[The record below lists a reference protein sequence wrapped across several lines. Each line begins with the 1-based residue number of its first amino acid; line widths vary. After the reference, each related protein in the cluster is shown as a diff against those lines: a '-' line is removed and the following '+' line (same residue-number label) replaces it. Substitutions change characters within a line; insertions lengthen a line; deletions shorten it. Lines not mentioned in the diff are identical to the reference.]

1 MVPGTAPQPDGGSAP
16 PPNEAAFAPIARHCR
31 DLGLTPC
38 GVVAAQRDR
47 RAEARYRRW
56 LAAGRHGSM
65 AYLERHAPFKANPA
79 ALLPG
84 CRSVLMVALGYY
96 QTPERGWI
104 RPEAALRPCR
114 PPAVGRSSVE
124 DRVRAAALPASAT
137 AKSVAGAG
145 SLTAAAPAGKQP
157 GHGRVSGGPAS
168 HAAGHRVDGPRSTEI
183 APAPAPVRASA
194 ADGPG
199 TRCAAAD
206 ESRRVAGRVAQ
217 YAWGRDYHKLLR
229 ARLRSLVRRLAEQY
243 PHERFRT
250 GADATPLLESHHA
263 VAAGVGFRGKHT
275 LAINGEDG
283 SWFFIGE
290 VLTTLAIAP
299 TPSRSRKRCGSGC
312 SYCID
317 VCPTNAIVAPYQLD
331 ARRCISYLTI
341 EHRGPVAEELREAIG
356 DWLFGCDLCQE
367 VCPWTVRARATAE
380 PDLLHWRAGDALE
393 LAPLLELRTHDD
405 LVARFAGSP
414 LMRAGR
420 DRLVRN
426 ACTVAGN
433 RGTVELLPQL
443 RRLMRDRDRGVAEHA
458 RWAVQR
464 ITGAAEPPAAGRPR
478 P

>member
-1 MVPGTAPQPDGGSAP
+1 MPDSARQPDGGRAP

-47 RAEARYRRW
+47 GAEARYRRW

-84 CRSVLMVALGYY
+84 CRSVLVVALGYY

-104 RPEAALRPCR
+104 RPEEALRR
-114 PPAVGRSSVE
+114 PPAV
-124 DRVRAAALPASAT
+124 DRTRAENRVPEAALPAPTPAGPG
-137 AKSVAGAG
+137 AGAG
-145 SLTAAAPAGKQP
+145 SPTAVAPAGVQP
-157 GHGRVSGGPAS
+157 GDRNVAGGSAP
-168 HAAGHRVDGPRSTEI
+168 HAAGEGAEAPRPSGI
-183 APAPAPVRASA
+183 ASAPVQASA
-194 ADGPG
+194 TGGPG
-199 TRCAAAD
+199 TRGAVAD
-206 ESRRVAGRVAQ
+206 ESRPVAGRVAQ

-229 ARLRSLVRRLAEQY
+229 ARLRSLVRRLAEHY
-243 PHERFRT
+243 PGERFRT
-250 GADATPLLESHHA
+250 GVDATPLLESHHA

-299 TPSRSRKRCGSGC
+299 TPARSRKRCGSGC

-317 VCPTNAIVAPYQLD
+317 VCPTDAIVAPYQLD

-433 RGTVELLPQL
+433 RGAVELLPQL
-443 RRLMRDRDRGVAEHA
+443 RRLMGDRDRGVAEHA

-464 ITGAAEPPAAGRPR
+464 ITGAAEPPARGRPQ

>member
-1 MVPGTAPQPDGGSAP
+1 MPGSARQPDACAAGGAP
-16 PPNEAAFAPIARHCR
+16 AHEAAFAPIARHCR

-38 GVVAAQRDR
+38 GVVAARHDR
-47 RAEARYRRW
+47 GEEARYRRW
-56 LAAGRHGSM
+56 LADGRHGSM
-65 AYLERHAPFKANPA
+65 SYLERHAPFKANPE

-96 QTPERGWI
+96 QTPERGWVK
-104 RPEAALRPCR
+104 
-114 PPAVGRSSVE
+114 PPS
-124 DRVRAAALPASAT
+124 
-137 AKSVAGAG
+137 
-145 SLTAAAPAGKQP
+145 
-157 GHGRVSGGPAS
+157 
-168 HAAGHRVDGPRSTEI
+168 
-183 APAPAPVRASA
+183 APAPGGSAP
-194 ADGPG
+194 
-199 TRCAAAD
+199 AAAD
-206 ESRRVAGRVAQ
+206 ESLPAAGRVAQ
-217 YAWGRDYHKLLR
+217 YAWGRDYHKLLGG
-229 ARLRSLVRRLAEQY
+229 RLRRLVRLLAEQY
-243 PHERFRT
+243 PGEQFRT
-250 GADATPLLESHHA
+250 GVDATPLLEAHHA

-299 TPSRSRKRCGSGC
+299 TPTPARSRKRCGSGC

-317 VCPTNAIVAPYQLD
+317 VCPTAAIVAPYQLD

-341 EHRGPVAEELREAIG
+341 EHRGPVAEELREAVG

-380 PDLLHWRAGDALE
+380 PDLLHWRAGDALD

-405 LVARFAGSP
+405 MVARFAGSP

-433 RGTVELLPQL
+433 RGAVELLPQL
-443 RRLMRDRDRGVAEHA
+443 RRLMRDPDRGVAEHA

-464 ITGAAEPPAAGRPR
+464 ITGAARPSGAAAPSVAGQRQS
-478 P
+478 

>member
-1 MVPGTAPQPDGGSAP
+1 M
-16 PPNEAAFAPIARHCR
+16 
-31 DLGLTPC
+31 TPC
-38 GVVAAQRDR
+38 GVLAAQHDR
-47 RAEARYRRW
+47 GEEARYRRW

-96 QTPERGWI
+96 QTPERGWVK
-104 RPEAALRPCR
+104 
-114 PPAVGRSSVE
+114 PPSSPARAPDRSA
-124 DRVRAAALPASAT
+124 VRAPSPQAAPAGGQPGGGRVAGGSASPAAGEATDEPRTGGIASAT
-137 AKSVAGAG
+137 AGPSTAGVG
-145 SLTAAAPAGKQP
+145 T
-157 GHGRVSGGPAS
+157 
-168 HAAGHRVDGPRSTEI
+168 DGPRSAEV
-183 APAPAPVRASA
+183 APATARAVRAARAVHSDGRDARDCA
-194 ADGPG
+194 ARYRAGPG
-199 TRCAAAD
+199 TGGAGRDRAPRAAAAD
-206 ESRRVAGRVAQ
+206 ESRPVAGRVAQ

-229 ARLRSLVRRLAEQY
+229 ARLRSLVRRLAERY
-243 PHERFRT
+243 PGEQFRT
-250 GADATPLLESHHA
+250 GVDATPLLESHHA
-263 VAAGVGFRGKHT
+263 VAAGIGFRGKHT
-275 LAINGEDG
+275 LAINGEQG

-299 TPSRSRKRCGSGC
+299 TPARSHKRCGSGC
-312 SYCID
+312 TYCID
-317 VCPTNAIVAPYQLD
+317 VCPTDAIVAPYQLD

-341 EHRGPVAEELREAIG
+341 EHRGPVAEELRPAIG

-367 VCPWTVRARATAE
+367 VCPWTVRAGATAE

-433 RGTVELLPQL
+433 RGAVELLPQL
-443 RRLMRDRDRGVAEHA
+443 RRLTRDPDRGVAEHA

-464 ITGAAEPPAAGRPR
+464 ITGAAEPPPAGRPQ